1 MDNSFW
7 AKGSAEPQWPVKS
20 DGTKEKAVLL
30 RHAADNHADAEM
42 TISLLAAYNIPC
54 FKYHEKDG
62 AAGKVVSGFAI
73 FGAGLYVPESMAE
86 EAAALLEADVV
97 EEGE

>member
-7 AKGSAEPQWPVKS
+7 AKGSAEPQWPMKA

-30 RHAADNHADAEM
+30 RYAADNHADAEM

-54 FKYHEKDG
+54 FKYYEKDG
-62 AAGKVVSGFAI
+62 GAGRVIGGFCVY
-73 FGAGLYVPESMAE
+73 GAGLYVPESMAE
-86 EAAALLEADVV
+86 DAAALRCADVA
-97 EEGE
+97 EEE